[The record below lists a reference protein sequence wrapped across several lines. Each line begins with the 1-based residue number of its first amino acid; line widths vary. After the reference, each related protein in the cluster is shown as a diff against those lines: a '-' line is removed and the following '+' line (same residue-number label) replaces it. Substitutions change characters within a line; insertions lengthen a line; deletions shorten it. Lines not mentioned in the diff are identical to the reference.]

1 MSEETTEFKSSK
13 KGTDFVLLA
22 DHTQAGVQMKKGDT
36 ITLYSKKKIDWFR
49 KQGAIA

>member
-1 MSEETTEFKSSK
+1 MSDEASELKGSK

-22 DHTQAGVQMKKGDT
+22 DHIQAGVPMKKGET
-36 ITLYSKKKIDWFR
+36 ITLYSKQKIDWFR